1 MNNWEDEGLILS
13 RTKYSESSL
22 ILKVFS
28 SKYGIRKG
36 LVRGGKK
43 NRSSFIYET
52 GNLVNIIWR
61 GRNEEALGSF
71 RCELIK
77 TNSALFIN
85 NSLKFTALISTLNLI
100 EFTLLENDPE
110 DVLYKYTVELIDKI
124 YDNKNWL
131 KNYVFW
137 ELKLLEKI
145 GFGLNLNEC
154 VLTSSK
160 KDLKY
165 VSPTSGCAVSSAV
178 DKKWINKLLLLPK
191 FLIEN
196 DDATIQDIINGLKL
210 TQVFLEK
217 FSQSINKKIPFTR
230 NHFIDNIFLY
240 HRIK

>member
-1 MNNWEDEGLILS
+1 MTFFKRYNCFFKTRNFH
-13 RTKYSESSL
+13 
-22 ILKVFS
+22 FS
-28 SKYGIRKG
+28 SS
-36 LVRGGKK
+36 GKF
-43 NRSSFIYET
+43 S
-52 GNLVNIIWR
+52 
-61 GRNEEALGSF
+61 
-71 RCELIK
+71 
-77 TNSALFIN
+77 SALFIN

-165 VSPTSGCAVSSAV
+165 VSPTSGCAVSSSV